1 MVSWSL
7 PRSLSLKQLAHYL
20 YICIMV
26 IQAKQGNKMINKN
39 NLIAITNS
47 VIAKELPNN
56 VTLGRWE
63 LERLSE
69 AVIKTIIVQV
79 NQNTFDNFV
88 KGNK

>member
-1 MVSWSL
+1 
-7 PRSLSLKQLAHYL
+7 
-20 YICIMV
+20 
-26 IQAKQGNKMINKN
+26 MINKN

-69 AVIKTIIVQV
+69 AVIKTIIVEV
-79 NQNTFDNFV
+79 NKNTFNNFV
-88 KGNK
+88 KGNKWKIHKQ